1 MRGECSI
8 KWAQLAQLAER
19 GVRSPMHTGRARL
32 SRQVPF
38 PNRGGSARSS
48 TFHASQL
55 NRHTLSIFGRQAKVV
70 AFACARG
77 DCREKDHI
85 LHIRTTASAHFRHE
99 GRCD

>member
-8 KWAQLAQLAER
+8 NWAQLAQLAVR
-19 GVRSPMHTGRARL
+19 GVRSPTHTDRARL

-38 PNRGGSARSS
+38 PNGGGSAHSS

-70 AFACARG
+70 TFACARG
-77 DCREKDHI
+77 DGREKAHI
-85 LHIRTTASAHFRHE
+85 LHIRTTASAHSRHK

>member
-8 KWAQLAQLAER
+8 NWAQLAQLAER

-70 AFACARG
+70 ASACARG
-77 DCREKDHI
+77 DGREKAHI
-85 LHIRTTASAHFRHE
+85 LHIRTTASAHFGHK
-99 GRCD
+99 GRCY